1 LQVTHF
7 AEPAIGALMM
17 GFYDGLNTD
26 AVAKEKP
33 VSLTP
38 PLVD

>member
-1 LQVTHF
+1 
-7 AEPAIGALMM
+7 MM

-33 VSLTP
+33 VSLIP

>member
-1 LQVTHF
+1 
-7 AEPAIGALMM
+7 MM